1 MKVCKHL
8 TACIVLIFGCSLQ
21 SISASND
28 FVVVHDEGQ
37 IAKLDLEHNTALIGG
52 LTYRFAPD
60 ARVEIAGSFGA
71 FTMLQEGMK
80 VEYVYRRYSDEDREV
95 IAMRQLPDNAVLE
108 MY

>member
-1 MKVCKHL
+1 MKACKRMTVCIL
-8 TACIVLIFGCSLQ
+8 LVLGCSV
-21 SISASND
+21 SAVAASD
-28 FVVVHDEGQ
+28 EFVVVHDQGK
-37 IAKLDLEHNTALIGG
+37 ILKLDLANNTALIGG
-52 LTYRFAPD
+52 LLYRFAPD

-108 MY
+108 AY